1 MASPPATAQTL
12 AETRT
17 QAMHPRRG
25 AQLLAGSVE
34 RVAAP
39 APEPEPEPEPAWSA
53 AMPPRT
59 PASSTSARKRA
70 GGGPWRGAGWCAVR
84 ATLAASHRSHRS
96 GRQHPASQTARLT
109 GRHKGSDFGTDRM
122 CAISWPASEW
132 RTLALASTTA
142 TNTKLDADRDD
153 SSSSRDGHAS
163 TSLLTAPSATIHP
176 QAAAKR
182 ASGEPAASASPTP
195 RHRSTGTVGIDV
207 SSSTSLPSLPTS
219 WPAPASPWSA

>member
-1 MASPPATAQTL
+1 
-12 AETRT
+12 
-17 QAMHPRRG
+17 MHPRRG

-39 APEPEPEPEPAWSA
+39 AAEPEPEPARSG
-53 AMPPRT
+53 AMPPCT
-59 PASSTSARKRA
+59 PASSTSARNRA
-70 GGGPWRGAGWCAVR
+70 GGGPGRGTGGCAVR
-84 ATLAASHRSHRS
+84 VTTLAASHRSHRS
-96 GRQHPASQTARLT
+96 GRQHPASQTAKLT

-182 ASGEPAASASPTP
+182 ASGEPAASANPTP

-219 WPAPASPWSA
+219 WPDPASPWSA